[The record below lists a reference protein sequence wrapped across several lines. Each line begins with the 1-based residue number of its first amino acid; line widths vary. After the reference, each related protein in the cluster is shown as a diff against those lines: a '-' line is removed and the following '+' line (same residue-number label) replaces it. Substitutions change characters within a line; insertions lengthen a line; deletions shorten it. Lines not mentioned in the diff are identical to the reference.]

1 MGKIQEVLK
10 HYADPDVPATGRR
23 QVNARLFVED
33 FAKLEVLCGAYK
45 ATKSR
50 LATDLL
56 TAAVEEAWESF
67 TSGMTDHELA
77 HFQHEA
83 DQLTAHLFS
92 QEAEAR

>member
-1 MGKIQEVLK
+1 MGRIQEVLK
-10 HYADPDVPATGRR
+10 HYADPDASATGRR
-23 QVNARLFVED
+23 QVNARLLVED
-33 FAKLEVLCGAYK
+33 FAKLEVLCGVYK

-67 TSGMTDHELA
+67 TFGMTDHELA
-77 HFQHEA
+77 RFEHEA
-83 DQLTAHLFS
+83 REITDNLFR